1 MTAEAVMAETTT
13 RSRVLCVDDE
23 PGIVRSLRW
32 LLQKDFDVT
41 TAHSGQEALPL
52 VESNDFDVVI
62 SDQRMPGMMGSE
74 FLNEVRRKS
83 PRSMRILLTGYSDMP
98 AILRSI
104 NDSEIFRFVSKP
116 WDVHELPKLVA
127 QAAHIA
133 RAHAI
138 DAADTPAAD
147 TLGEAVLV
155 IDDDPVVAG
164 LLAQALGPQVRV
176 VHATTLA
183 QAAAAVRDDHVG
195 IVVADTMVARRGTT
209 TLLKLLKR
217 EDPGIVSIVYTAA
230 ADAVDV
236 VSLINQ
242 GQIFRFLPKPVRPTT
257 LRIALSAAIVKR
269 QQLKADPS
277 VAARHEVDALPEE
290 AQRELLASLAPAPA
304 QPGETGGAAPA
315 SLLDRLGGSL
325 RRLFRA

>member
-1 MTAEAVMAETTT
+1 MAETTT

-41 TAHSGQEALPL
+41 TAQSGQEALPL
-52 VESNDFDVVI
+52 VESHDFDVVI

-116 WDVHELPKLVA
+116 WDVAELPKLVA

-133 RAHAI
+133 RNHAA
-138 DAADTPAAD
+138 DAAAPEAAEATDTA
-147 TLGEAVLV
+147 GEAVLV
-155 IDDDPVVAG
+155 IDDDPAVAQ
-164 LLAQALGPQVRV
+164 LLAEALGPSGRI
-176 VHATTLA
+176 VHAKSLVE
-183 QAAAAVRDDHVG
+183 AAAAVREDNVG
-195 IVVADTMVARRGTT
+195 IVVADTYVARRGTT
-209 TLLKLLKR
+209 ALLKLLKR

-230 ADAVDV
+230 ADAVD
-236 VSLINQ
+236 
-242 GQIFRFLPKPVRPTT
+242 
-257 LRIALSAAIVKR
+257 
-269 QQLKADPS
+269 
-277 VAARHEVDALPEE
+277 
-290 AQRELLASLAPAPA
+290 
-304 QPGETGGAAPA
+304 
-315 SLLDRLGGSL
+315 
-325 RRLFRA
+325 

>member
-1 MTAEAVMAETTT
+1 METMT

-41 TAHSGQEALPL
+41 TAQSGHEALPL
-52 VESNDFDVVI
+52 VEGNDFDVVI

-116 WDVHELPKLVA
+116 WDVSELPKLVA

-133 RAHAI
+133 RNH
-138 DAADTPAAD
+138 AADVATASAGAD
-147 TLGEAVLV
+147 TGGEEVLV
-155 IDDDPVVAG
+155 IDDDPAVAE
-164 LLAQALGPQVRV
+164 LLGEALGPSGRI
-176 VHATTLA
+176 VHAKSLVE
-183 QAAAAVRDDHVG
+183 AAAAVREGNVG
-195 IVVADTMVARRGTT
+195 IVVADTYVGRRGTT
-209 TLLKLLKR
+209 GLLKLLKR

-257 LRIALSAAIVKR
+257 LKLALTAAILKR
-269 QQLKADPS
+269 QQLKATPDI
-277 VAARHEVDALPEE
+277 AGRHEVDALPEE
-290 AQRELLASLAPAPA
+290 ARRELLASIAPAVHQA
-304 QPGETGGAAPA
+304 PGSTPITAPA
-315 SLLDRLGGSL
+315 SLLDRIGGSF
-325 RRLFRA
+325 RRLFTH